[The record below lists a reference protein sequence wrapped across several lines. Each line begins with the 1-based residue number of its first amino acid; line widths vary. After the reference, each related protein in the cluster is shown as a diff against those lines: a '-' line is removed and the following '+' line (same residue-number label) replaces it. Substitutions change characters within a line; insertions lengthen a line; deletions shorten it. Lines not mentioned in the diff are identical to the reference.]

1 MRDDRARLVD
11 MLDAM
16 NNIQNYTV
24 LGKNAFKE
32 LKHIPIFQPRNLI
45 FFAFLPDGSATATE
59 FSGSELIVITNDC
72 LFKMFTVADLAKT
85 SLIYVSTFL
94 KRFFDLDL

>member
-1 MRDDRARLVD
+1 
-11 MLDAM
+11 
-16 NNIQNYTV
+16 

-32 LKHIPIFQPRNLI
+32 LKHIPIFQPSNLI
-45 FFAFLPDGSATATE
+45 FFGFLPDGSATATE

-94 KRFFDLDL
+94 KRFFDLDLFSAFLEQTLFLLLDNHGSQNNTK